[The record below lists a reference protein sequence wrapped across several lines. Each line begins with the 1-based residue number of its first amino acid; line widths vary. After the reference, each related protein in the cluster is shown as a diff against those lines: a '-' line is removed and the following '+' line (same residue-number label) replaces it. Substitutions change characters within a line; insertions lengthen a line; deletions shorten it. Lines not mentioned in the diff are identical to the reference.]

1 MATVRNVDLIPRA
14 LRVTPQWVCWRFE
27 VRDGKKTKVPYNAAN
42 GIRAESDNEAT
53 WATFEDALTFHRANS
68 WTDGIGLVV
77 SDEDDFVGIDLD
89 HCRDAETGEIADW
102 AQSIVDTVN
111 SYTEI
116 TPSNEGLR
124 IFARGSLP
132 SYGRKK
138 GDFEIYESGRYLTVT
153 GNHLEGTPLT
163 VAKRELEIRR
173 VHKSFWPEPPTKDVQ
188 ASATPQPVNLM
199 DAELLAKARI
209 AANGQKF
216 ALLWSGSTAGYGSR
230 SEADLALC
238 SLLAFW
244 TGGDAVRVDA
254 LFRSSGLFRLKWD
267 KRHFSDGQ
275 TYGQHTVDKAISGT
289 TTFYTPPSYRSFSLD
304 GLNGT
309 SNGTA
314 NGSAEHEDAA
324 PFASFPQTDMG
335 NAQRLVAMY
344 GAGLRYCHLWGKWLV
359 WDNRRWKVDD
369 TGGIVRC
376 AKETVRA
383 IREEA
388 ADCESEDQQKS
399 LMKWALKSEAE
410 ARIKSMIALAQSE
423 PGIPVSPDDLD
434 ADPWLLC
441 VSNGVIDL
449 RTGELRE
456 HRRDDLITKWT
467 PVVYDQRAECP
478 TWLAFL
484 DTIMAGKRSLI
495 DFLQRTAGYSL
506 SGSTGERALFFL
518 YGVGANG
525 KSTFLETIKAILG
538 DYAMKTPTET
548 LLAKQDGAIPNDVA
562 RLKGARFV
570 SASEAEEGKRLAESL
585 VKSLTGGDT
594 ISARFMRGEW
604 FDFKPEFKLW
614 LATNHKPI
622 IRGTDKGIWDRIRLI
637 PFEVRIPDDQQ
648 DKELPKKLSAELEGI
663 LAWAVQGCLD
673 WRRIGLGTP
682 DEVHAAVASYRS
694 EMDTL
699 AAFLND
705 RCIVMTGARASAKE
719 LFESYK
725 AWCEASGERPI
736 TQRML
741 GMRLK
746 ERGFENR
753 RAGAQGAFV
762 WFGIGIS
769 DGQEFQADFSED
781 GDNA

>member
-1 MATVRNVDLIPRA
+1 MATVRNTEMIPRS
-14 LRVTPQWVCWRFE
+14 LRITPQWVAWRYE

-42 GIRAESDNEAT
+42 GARAESDNEGT
-53 WATFEDALTFHRANS
+53 WSSFEDALAFHRANA

-89 HCRDAETGEIADW
+89 HCRDAETGEIAPW
-102 AQSIVDTVN
+102 AQEIVQTVD

-132 SYGRKK
+132 QHGRKR
-138 GDFEIYESGRYLTVT
+138 GNFEIYENGRYLTIT

-173 VHKSFWPEPPTKDVQ
+173 VHKSIWPEPPTEDIRDR
-188 ASATPQPVNLM
+188 ATPQPVNLA
-199 DAELLAKARI
+199 DAELLTKARL

-216 ALLWSGSTAGYGSR
+216 SLLWSGSVSGYGSR

-244 TGGDAVRVDA
+244 TGGDNYRVDA
-254 LFRSSGLFRLKWD
+254 LFRSSGLFRPKWD
-267 KRHFSDGQ
+267 KRHFSDGR
-275 TYGQHTVDKAISGT
+275 TYGQGTIDKAISST
-289 TTFYTPPSYRSFSLD
+289 TSFYTPPAMRTSFSLD

-314 NGSAEHEDAA
+314 AHDDGEERET

-344 GAGLRYCHLWGKWLV
+344 GQGLRYCHLWAKWLV

-388 ADCESEDQQKS
+388 ADQDDEKQQKS

-410 ARIKSMIALAQSE
+410 SKVNSMITLARSE

-441 VSNGVIDL
+441 VSNGTVDL

-467 PVVYDQRAECP
+467 PIAYDQRAVCP
-478 TWLAFL
+478 QWLAFL
-484 DTIMAGKRSLI
+484 DTIMAGKESLVG
-495 DFLQRTAGYSL
+495 FLQRTAGYSL
-506 SGSTGERALFFL
+506 SGSTAERALFFL

-525 KSTFLETIKAILG
+525 KSTFLETIKAMMG
-538 DYAMKTPTET
+538 DYAMRTPTET

-637 PFEVRIPDDQQ
+637 PFEVRIPDEQQ
-648 DKELPKKLSAELEGI
+648 DKELPKKLMEELEGI

-673 WRRIGLGTP
+673 WRASGLGMP
-682 DEVHAAVASYRS
+682 EEVRSAVAMYRT
-694 EMDTL
+694 EMDIL
-699 AAFLND
+699 ASFMND
-705 RCIVMTGARASAKE
+705 RCVVMESAKASAKDI
-719 LFESYK
+719 FESYK
-725 AWCEASGERPI
+725 AWCEASGEKPM

-746 ERGFENR
+746 DRGFENR
-753 RAGAQGAFV
+753 RAGAAGNFM
-762 WFGIGIS
+762 WFGIGVS
-769 DGQEFQADFSED
+769 DGQEFQGEFGVSE
-781 GDNA
+781 